1 MDMKKIV
8 SALPVFFMLNISLYA
23 QQNTSYEI
31 YALKYAQLEHA
42 TPISQ
47 WVLNGPEKDS
57 VDIVFAFWLIKDNR
71 GKNILVDAGCLNDL
85 QNAIDFGLYKF
96 TRPDSVLLQT
106 GLKAADITDI
116 IISHPHWDHID
127 GINLFPN
134 AHIWIQKEDY
144 NYFVGQ
150 AWQKDGN
157 HGGLARRDVLQ
168 LADLNVAGKVTL
180 INGDDKEIFPGIK
193 VFTGSRHT
201 YNSQYVLV
209 QTGTDKV
216 VIASDNIWVYYNLE
230 NMLPP
235 PPYGTFDAKGYV
247 DGMQRMKAMASKIE
261 YIIPAHD
268 ARVFTKFFKITEA
281 VIRIK

>member
-1 MDMKKIV
+1 MKKIIFV
-8 SALPVFFMLNISLYA
+8 LPFILMLNISLHA
-23 QQNTSYEI
+23 QQNASYEI
-31 YALKYAQLEHA
+31 YALKYAQLKQA

-57 VDIVFAFWLIKDNR
+57 VDIVFVFWLIKDNK
-71 GKNILVDAGCLNDL
+71 GKNILVDAGCSADL

-96 TRPDSVLLQT
+96 TRPDSVLMQA

-134 AHIWIQKEDY
+134 AHTWIQKEDY

-157 HGGLARRDVLQ
+157 PGGFAGRDVLQ
-168 LADLNVAGKVTL
+168 LVNLNIAGKVTL
-180 INGDDKEIFPGIK
+180 VDGDNKEIFPGIK

-209 QTGTDKV
+209 QSGADKV

-230 NMLPP
+230 KMLPP

-247 DGMQRMKAMASKIE
+247 AGMQRMKTMASKID

-268 ARVFTKFFKITEA
+268 ARVFAKFSKISEA